1 MKPSETAH
9 PGTLRGVRVRP
20 VSVETLV
27 EEVADQVAGLDPGGR
42 LRVAI
47 DGPCAAGPG
56 SLADALVDPL
66 RVRGRPAI
74 RISTEDFLRP
84 ASLRLEFGRHNPDS
98 FYAGW
103 FDEAG
108 LAREVLD
115 PAGPGGSGR
124 VLTRLWNAE
133 TDRAAREPYRPL
145 APGAV
150 LLVSGPLLL
159 GAGLRFDLAVH
170 LEMSAAALRRRT
182 PPDQQWTLPAFE
194 RYAQEVDPAALAD
207 VVVRVDDPRRPAMVL
222 ERQ

>member
-1 MKPSETAH
+1 
-9 PGTLRGVRVRP
+9 VRVRP
-20 VSVETLV
+20 VSVEVLV
-27 EEVADQVAGLDPGGR
+27 EELADDLNRRKPDNF

-47 DGPCAAGPG
+47 DGPEAAGPG
-56 SLADALVDPL
+56 RLADALIDPL
-66 RVRGRPAI
+66 RLRGRPAV
-74 RISTEDFLRP
+74 RVSTDDFLRP
-84 ASLRLEFGRHNPDS
+84 ASVRLEFGRTNPDT

-115 PAGPGGSGR
+115 RAGPGGDGR

-133 TDRAAREPYRPL
+133 TDRAARDPYHAL

-150 LLVSGPLLL
+150 VVVSGPLLL
-159 GAGLRFDLAVH
+159 GGGLAFDFAVH

-194 RYAQEVDPAALAD
+194 RYAAEVDPASFAD
-207 VVVRVDDPRRPAMVL
+207 VVLRVDDPKRPAMV
-222 ERQ
+222 EQRW

>member
-1 MKPSETAH
+1 M
-9 PGTLRGVRVRP
+9 RVRP
-20 VSVETLV
+20 VSVEVLV
-27 EEVADQVAGLDPGGR
+27 EELADDLNRRKPDNF

-47 DGPCAAGPG
+47 DGPEAAGPG
-56 SLADALVDPL
+56 RLADALIDPL
-66 RVRGRPAI
+66 RLRGHPVVRVN
-74 RISTEDFLRP
+74 TNDFLRP
-84 ASLRLEFGRHNPDS
+84 ASLRLEFGRDNPDT

-115 PAGPGGSGR
+115 RAGPGGDGR

-133 TDRAAREPYRPL
+133 TDRAARDPYHAL

-150 LLVSGPLLL
+150 VVVSGPLLL
-159 GAGLRFDLAVH
+159 GGGLAFDFAVH

-194 RYAQEVDPAALAD
+194 RYAAEVDPASFAD
-207 VVVRVDDPRRPAMVL
+207 VVLRVDDPKRPAMV
-222 ERQ
+222 EQRW

>member
-1 MKPSETAH
+1 
-9 PGTLRGVRVRP
+9 VRVRP
-20 VSVETLV
+20 VSVEVLV
-27 EEVADQVAGLDPGGR
+27 EELADDLNRRKPDNF

-47 DGPCAAGPG
+47 DGPEAAGPG
-56 SLADALVDPL
+56 RLADALIDPL
-66 RVRGRPAI
+66 RLRGHPVVRVN
-74 RISTEDFLRP
+74 TNDFLRP
-84 ASLRLEFGRHNPDS
+84 ASLRLEFGRDNPDT

-115 PAGPGGSGR
+115 RAGPGGDGR

-133 TDRAAREPYRPL
+133 TDRAARDPYHAL

-150 LLVSGPLLL
+150 VVVSGPLLL
-159 GAGLRFDLAVH
+159 GGGLAFDFAAH

-194 RYAQEVDPAALAD
+194 RYAAEVDPASFAD
-207 VVVRVDDPRRPAMVL
+207 VVLRVDDPKRPAMV
-222 ERQ
+222 EQRW

>member
-1 MKPSETAH
+1 
-9 PGTLRGVRVRP
+9 VRVRP
-20 VSVETLV
+20 VSVEVLV
-27 EEVADQVAGLDPGGR
+27 EELADDLNRRKPDNF

-47 DGPCAAGPG
+47 DGPEAAGPG
-56 SLADALVDPL
+56 RLADALIDPL
-66 RVRGRPAI
+66 RLRGHPVVRVN
-74 RISTEDFLRP
+74 TNDFLRP
-84 ASLRLEFGRHNPDS
+84 ASLRLEFGRDNPDT

-115 PAGPGGSGR
+115 RAGPGGDGR

-133 TDRAAREPYRPL
+133 TDRAARDPYHAL

-150 LLVSGPLLL
+150 VVVSGPLLL
-159 GAGLRFDLAVH
+159 GGGLAFDFAVH

-194 RYAQEVDPAALAD
+194 RYAAEVDPASFAD
-207 VVVRVDDPRRPAMVL
+207 VVLRVDDPKRPAMV
-222 ERQ
+222 EQRW